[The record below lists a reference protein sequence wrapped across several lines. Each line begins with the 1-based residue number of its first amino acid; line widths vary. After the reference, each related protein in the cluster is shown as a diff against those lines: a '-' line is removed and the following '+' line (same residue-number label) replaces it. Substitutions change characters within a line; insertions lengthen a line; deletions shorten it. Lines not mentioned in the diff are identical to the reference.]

1 MSISSDEFRTILAGY
16 NLNGW
21 KSIHINYDGA
31 GDSGSVEEIQLYN
44 PDEGISSRYQDL
56 DGGEYLKIVEAFY
69 KLFDHSMCD
78 WVNNDGGYGQLVIN
92 LEDGSFTNEV
102 NYRVVETDTIEG
114 SLSEL

>member
-16 NLNGW
+16 HLNGW

-44 PDEGISSRYQDL
+44 PDEGFSRSYQDL
-56 DGGEYLKIVEAFY
+56 DGEEYLKIEEAFY
-69 KLFDHSMCD
+69 RLFDHSMGD